1 MKGWKMYSK
10 IHQLKADGLKKSQVS
25 RKLGLNYKTISKY
38 WTMSPSEYQAYQEK
52 SNTRKKKLEKG
63 FKPKDALHVSC
74 AKYAKCDYFF
84 TTDNGIL
91 KKTIDGLMIMNP
103 ISFIELEEDY
113 H

>member
-52 SNTRKKKLEKG
+52 TNTRKKKLDKYTDVILTLLNTHHDYTTSQIHDKLKER
-63 FKPKDALHVSC
+63 FPNESDAIVYSTLRRFVR
-74 AKYAKCDYFF
+74 
-84 TTDNGIL
+84 
-91 KKTIDGLMIMNP
+91 
-103 ISFIELEEDY
+103 
-113 H
+113 